1 MTLRSVAYGR
11 RHEAPGRIQQCGV
24 NPPVINAAVS
34 TLGASPA
41 FRHARRGRKNMLQ
54 SVPKKTTRL
63 LAIDPASA
71 EPSRPKITVF
81 GKPGVGKTWGA
92 LDFPSVYF
100 IDTEAGADLAHY
112 TAKLS
117 KAGGVYFGR
126 EQGSQDFATVI
137 EQVKALATESH
148 DYKTLVIDSLSKIYN
163 LEVNKEAERLG
174 EKDGFGAS
182 KKPAVRMSGTLI
194 RWLDKL
200 DMNVIL
206 ICHEKPEWSKGEQIG
221 FVPDAH
227 EKLEY
232 ELHLCLRITKEGE
245 SRKATVK
252 KSRLIEFADGSRFD
266 WSYEDF
272 TKKYN
277 RKVMEAAA
285 KQIILASPEQL
296 GELNELLEIVRL
308 PDGEVEK
315 WLKKANVE
323 TLAEMPSDKLGA
335 CITML
340 RSKIK

>member
-1 MTLRSVAYGR
+1 MKTSK
-11 RHEAPGRIQQCGV
+11 
-24 NPPVINAAVS
+24 
-34 TLGASPA
+34 LGA
-41 FRHARRGRKNMLQ
+41 
-54 SVPKKTTRL
+54 VDPKAT
-63 LAIDPASA
+63 
-71 EPSRPKITVF
+71 EPSRPKITIF

-92 LDFPSVYF
+92 LDFPSVYYV
-100 IDTEAGADLAHY
+100 DTEAGADLSHY
-112 TAKLS
+112 TDKLVKS
-117 KAGGVYFGR
+117 GGVYFGR

-137 EQVKALATESH
+137 DQVKALATETH
-148 DYKTLVIDSLSKIYN
+148 PYKTLVIDSLSKIYN

-206 ICHEKPEWSKGEQIG
+206 ICHEKPEWSKGEQVG

-252 KSRLIEFADGSRFD
+252 KSRLIEFGDGLRFN
-266 WSYEDF
+266 WSYSEF
-272 TKKYN
+272 TLRYSHKI
-277 RKVMEAAA
+277 MEAAA
-285 KQIILASPEQL
+285 KQLVLASPEQL
-296 GELNELLEIVRL
+296 AELNQLLEVVRL

-323 TLAEMPSDKLGA
+323 SVAELSTEKIDA

-340 RSKIK
+340 KGRMQ

>member
-1 MTLRSVAYGR
+1 MLQAVATKSRSK
-11 RHEAPGRIQQCGV
+11 
-24 NPPVINAAVS
+24 
-34 TLGASPA
+34 LGA
-41 FRHARRGRKNMLQ
+41 
-54 SVPKKTTRL
+54 VDPKAT
-63 LAIDPASA
+63 

-92 LDFPSVYF
+92 LDFPSVYYV
-100 IDTEAGADLAHY
+100 DTEAGADLAHY
-112 TAKLS
+112 TDKLKKS
-117 KAGGVYFGR
+117 GGVYFGR

-137 EQVKALATESH
+137 DQVKALATETH
-148 DYKTLVIDSLSKIYN
+148 PYKTLVIDSLSKIYN

-232 ELHLCLRITKEGE
+232 ELHLCLRITKEGD
-245 SRKATVK
+245 SRKAAVK
-252 KSRLIEFADGSRFD
+252 KSRLIEFVDGSRFD
-266 WSYEDF
+266 WSYEEF
-272 TKKYN
+272 TKKFN
-277 RKVMEAAA
+277 RKVMEATA
-285 KQIILASPEQL
+285 KQIVLASQEQL
-296 GELNELLEIVRL
+296 AELNDLLEIVRL
-308 PDGEVEK
+308 PEGEVEK

-323 TLAEMPSDKLGA
+323 TLAEMTSDKLSA
-335 CITML
+335 CIEML
-340 RSKIK
+340 KGRVK

>member
-1 MTLRSVAYGR
+1 MLQTMPIASNL
-11 RHEAPGRIQQCGV
+11 
-24 NPPVINAAVS
+24 VIRKS
-34 TLGASPA
+34 SKLGA
-41 FRHARRGRKNMLQ
+41 
-54 SVPKKTTRL
+54 VDPKAT
-63 LAIDPASA
+63 

-92 LDFPSVYF
+92 LDFPSVYYV
-100 IDTEAGADLAHY
+100 DTEAGADLAHY
-112 TAKLS
+112 TDKLKKS
-117 KAGGVYFGR
+117 GGVYFGR

-137 EQVKALATESH
+137 EQVKALATETH
-148 DYKTLVIDSLSKIYN
+148 PYKTLVIDSLSKIYN

-232 ELHLCLRITKEGE
+232 ELHLCLRIAKEGD
-245 SRKATVK
+245 SRKALVK
-252 KSRLIEFADGSRFD
+252 KSRLIEFTDGSRFD
-266 WSYEDF
+266 WSYSEF
-272 TKKYN
+272 VKKYN
-277 RKVMEAAA
+277 KQVMEATA
-285 KQIILASPEQL
+285 KQIVLASQEQL
-296 GELNELLEIVRL
+296 AELNELLEIVRL
-308 PDGEVEK
+308 PEGEVEK

-323 TLAEMPSDKLGA
+323 SLAEMSSEKLNA

-340 RSKIK
+340 KSRVK

>member
-1 MTLRSVAYGR
+1 MQSESQAQPVP
-11 RHEAPGRIQQCGV
+11 APEKGTFVFKKDHDMGEKELDMQTIQRTTTKK
-24 NPPVINAAVS
+24 PASKLLAVD
-34 TLGASPA
+34 P
-41 FRHARRGRKNMLQ
+41 
-54 SVPKKTTRL
+54 KTT
-63 LAIDPASA
+63 

-92 LDFPSVYF
+92 LEFPSVYY

-112 TAKLS
+112 TDRLKKS
-117 KAGGVYFGR
+117 GGVYFGR
-126 EQGSQDFATVI
+126 EQGSQDFTTVI
-137 EQVKALATESH
+137 EQVKALATEKH
-148 DYKTLVIDSLSKIYN
+148 HYKTLVIDSLSKIYN

-206 ICHEKPEWSKGEQIG
+206 ICHEKPEWSKGEQVG

-245 SRKATVK
+245 SRKAYVK
-252 KSRLIEFADGSRFD
+252 KTRLKEFPDGAKFD
-266 WSYEDF
+266 WSYAEF
-272 TKKYN
+272 VKKYGT
-277 RKVMEAAA
+277 KTMEAEAA
-285 KQIILASPEQL
+285 PIVLATSEQL
-296 GELNELLEIVRL
+296 IELNTLLEIVRL
-308 PDGEVEK
+308 PDGETEK
-315 WLKKANVE
+315 WLKKAN
-323 TLAEMPSDKLGA
+323 AESFSDMDSDKVAA

-340 RSKIK
+340 KGKAKI

>member
-1 MTLRSVAYGR
+1 ML
-11 RHEAPGRIQQCGV
+11 Q
-24 NPPVINAAVS
+24 AVS
-34 TLGASPA
+34 T
-41 FRHARRGRKNMLQ
+41 K
-54 SVPKKTTRL
+54 PKSKLT
-63 LAIDPASA
+63 AIDPKAT

-92 LDFPSVYF
+92 LEFPGVYYM
-100 IDTEAGADLAHY
+100 DTEAGADLAHY
-112 TAKLS
+112 TDRLKKS
-117 KAGGVYFGR
+117 GGVYFGR

-137 EQVKALATESH
+137 EQVKALATETH
-148 DYKTLVIDSLSKIYN
+148 PYKTLVIDSLSKIYN

-194 RWLDKL
+194 RWLDKV

-232 ELHLCLRITKEGE
+232 ELHLCLRIVKEGE
-245 SRKATVK
+245 SRRATVK

-266 WSYEDF
+266 WSYDEF

-285 KQIILASPEQL
+285 KQIVLASPEQL
-296 GELNELLEIVRL
+296 AELGELLEIVRL
-308 PDGEVEK
+308 PDGEVDK

-323 TLAEMPSDKLGA
+323 TLAEMPADKLAA
-335 CITML
+335 CIAML
-340 RSKIK
+340 KGKIQ

>member
-1 MTLRSVAYGR
+1 MSL
-11 RHEAPGRIQQCGV
+11 
-24 NPPVINAAVS
+24 AVVKKPS
-34 TLGASPA
+34 KLGA
-41 FRHARRGRKNMLQ
+41 
-54 SVPKKTTRL
+54 VDPKAT
-63 LAIDPASA
+63 

-92 LDFPSVYF
+92 LDFPSVYY

-112 TAKLS
+112 TDKLKRS
-117 KAGGVYFGR
+117 GGVYFGR

-137 EQVKALATESH
+137 DQVKALATETH
-148 DYKTLVIDSLSKIYN
+148 PYKTLVIDSLSKIYN

-232 ELHLCLRITKEGE
+232 ELHLCLRITKEGD
-245 SRKATVK
+245 SRKAAVK
-252 KSRLIEFADGSRFD
+252 KSRLIEFVDGSRFD
-266 WSYEDF
+266 WSYEEF
-272 TKKYN
+272 TKKFN
-277 RKVMEAAA
+277 RKVMEATA
-285 KQIILASPEQL
+285 KQIVLASQEQL
-296 GELNELLEIVRL
+296 AELSELLEVVRL
-308 PDGEVEK
+308 PDGEIEK

-323 TLAEMPSDKLGA
+323 TLAEMPSDKLDA

-340 RSKIK
+340 KGKAK

>member
-1 MTLRSVAYGR
+1 MENQAQTVA
-11 RHEAPGRIQQCGV
+11 APEKDIFIFKKGNDMIEETKSAEV
-24 NPPVINAAVS
+24 TPTVTPKPVAKKAAS
-34 TLGASPA
+34 KLGA
-41 FRHARRGRKNMLQ
+41 
-54 SVPKKTTRL
+54 VDPK
-63 LAIDPASA
+63 AA

-92 LDFPSVYF
+92 LEFPSVYY
-100 IDTEAGADLAHY
+100 IDTESGADLAHY
-112 TAKLS
+112 TDRLK

-137 EQVKALATESH
+137 DQVKALAIEKH
-148 DYKTLVIDSLSKIYN
+148 HYKTIVIDSLSKIYN

-182 KKPAVRMSGTLI
+182 KKPAVRLSGTLI

-232 ELHLCLRITKEGE
+232 ELHLCLRVTKEGE
-245 SRKATVK
+245 ARKAYVK
-252 KSRLIEFADGSRFD
+252 KTRLKEFPDGSKFD
-266 WSYEDF
+266 WSYGEF
-272 TKKYN
+272 VKKFGTKI
-277 RKVMEAAA
+277 MEAEAA
-285 KQIILASPEQL
+285 QIILATPEQL
-296 GELNELLEIVRL
+296 SELNTLLEIVRL
-308 PDGEVEK
+308 PEGDIDK
-315 WLKKANVE
+315 WLKKANAD
-323 TLAEMPSDKLGA
+323 TFADMALSQIAA

-340 RSKIK
+340 KTKIKG

>member
-1 MTLRSVAYGR
+1 MSESLSVVQSKL
-11 RHEAPGRIQQCGV
+11 PLKK
-24 NPPVINAAVS
+24 PTKLAAVD
-34 TLGASPA
+34 
-41 FRHARRGRKNMLQ
+41 
-54 SVPKKTTRL
+54 PKAT
-63 LAIDPASA
+63 
-71 EPSRPKITVF
+71 EPSRPKITIF

-92 LDFPSVYF
+92 LDFPSVYY

-112 TAKLS
+112 TDKLKKS
-117 KAGGVYFGR
+117 GGVYFGR

-137 EQVKALATESH
+137 EQVKALATETH
-148 DYKTLVIDSLSKIYN
+148 PYKTLVIDSLSKIYN

-232 ELHLCLRITKEGE
+232 ELHLCLRITKEGD
-245 SRKATVK
+245 SRKALVK
-252 KSRLIEFADGSRFD
+252 KSRLIEFIDGTRFD
-266 WSYEDF
+266 WSYAEF
-272 TKKYN
+272 TKKFDK
-277 RKVMEAAA
+277 KVMEANA
-285 KQIILASPEQL
+285 KQIVLASPEQL
-296 GELNELLEIVRL
+296 AELNELLEIVRL
-308 PDGEVEK
+308 PDGEIEK

-323 TLAEMPSDKLGA
+323 SLAEMTSDKIGA

-340 RSKIK
+340 KGRIK